1 MTTTLDAI
9 AFKSHTHPRHQFQN
23 LYGLINSDLLYQ
35 SWGRMN
41 KQSAPGVDGVTAVKF
56 QQRLP
61 HYIQT
66 LAGRLRNKKYRAAN
80 VKRVLIPKA
89 NGKMRPLG
97 LPTLEDKLVQQSVAM
112 ILESLWDPHF
122 IQGSYGYRPNKSA
135 HQAVHSLQM
144 NLQFGSFGYIVEAD
158 IKEFFDNMDHKW
170 LMEMLKDKVDDE
182 ALLNL
187 INQWLKAKV
196 VTPEGKKIKPTKGTP
211 QGGVI
216 SPILANIYLH
226 YALDIWFEKRVKP
239 ACHGRAMLIRYA
251 DDFVVAFQY
260 KDEAEQFYQALP
272 ERLGKFGL
280 ELAAD
285 KTHIKRLSRFRPDPS
300 TRFQFLGFEF
310 YWGWDGKGEPHMK
323 CRTATKKLKTT
334 LQGYSQ
340 WIKLNRSRKLR
351 ESMPELRRKLVGFMN
366 YFALPDNSRSVWKV
380 YDSVVEWLYKW
391 LNRRSQRVSYTW
403 CGLKD
408 MLKRYQIKPPNVR
421 KRGIV
426 VDWYF

>member
-158 IKEFFDNMDHKW
+158 IKGFFDNMDHKW

-226 YALDIWFEKRVKP
+226 YALDIWFERRVKP

-310 YWGWDGKGEPHMK
+310 YWGWDGKDEPHMK

>member
-9 AFKSHTHPRHQFQN
+9 AFKSHTHPRHKFQN

-41 KQSAPGVDGVTAVKF
+41 KQSAPGVDGVTAGKYRE
-56 QQRLP
+56 QLP
-61 HYIQT
+61 AHIQS
-66 LAGRLRNKKYRAAN
+66 LAGRLRNKTYRADD

-112 ILESLWDPHF
+112 ILESLWEPHF
-122 IQGSYGYRPNKSA
+122 YRGSYGYRPNKSA

-158 IKEFFDNMDHKW
+158 IKGFFDDMSHEW
-170 LMEMLKDKVDDE
+170 LLRMLRDKVDDE

-196 VTPEGKKIKPTKGTP
+196 VTPEGAKVKPTKGTP

-226 YALDIWFEKRVKP
+226 YALDLWFDKRVKP
-239 ACHGRAMLIRYA
+239 TCQGNAMLLRFA

-260 KDEAEQFYQALP
+260 KDEAEQFYQALA

-280 ELAAD
+280 ELAVD
-285 KTHIKRLSRFRPDPS
+285 KTHIKRMSRFSPDPA

-310 YWGWDGKGEPHMK
+310 YWGRSTKGEAHMK
-323 CRTATKKLKTT
+323 CRTATKKLKAT
-334 LQGYSQ
+334 LQGYCA
-340 WIKLNRSRKLR
+340 WIKRNRSRKLK
-351 ESMPELRRKLVGFMN
+351 ELMPELQWKLSGFMN

-380 YDSVVEWLYKW
+380 YDTVVELLYKW

-403 CGLKD
+403 GGLKD
-408 MLKRYQIKPPNVR
+408 MLIRYQIKPPNVR
-421 KRGIV
+421 KRHVV
-426 VDWYF
+426 VDWYC